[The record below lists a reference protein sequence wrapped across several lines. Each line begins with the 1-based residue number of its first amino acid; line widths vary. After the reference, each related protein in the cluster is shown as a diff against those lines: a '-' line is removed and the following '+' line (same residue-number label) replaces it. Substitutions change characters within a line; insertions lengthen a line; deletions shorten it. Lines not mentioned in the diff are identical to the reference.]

1 MERVYQAEKLSM
13 GWCLDC
19 HRDPSRTSAPAGHIT
34 DMTWVPKEDPAGAGG
49 PLDEGKRHP
58 SLDGLLDMSSLETTT
73 EPGLPDCGKSTHVP
87 GTLLDLAA
95 MRTVDYRDFLEA
107 EFPAADDPQGISR
120 RRWLQLMGASLA
132 LAGVAGCRWE
142 KREIRPFAK
151 RPADRVP
158 GEFQRFATT
167 MDMAGERLGLLV
179 TCVDGR
185 PIKVEGNPKHPS
197 SLGATNAFAQA
208 AILEL
213 YDPDRS
219 KEIIHRIDG
228 REEVRSWAEFAAF
241 AREHFDEL
249 RKDGG
254 AGLRDPFRGQ

>member
-1 MERVYQAEKLSM
+1 MDVPPAVPRSCWRPDSPTQ
-13 GWCLDC
+13 
-19 HRDPSRTSAPAGHIT
+19 RT
-34 DMTWVPKEDPAGAGG
+34 
-49 PLDEGKRHP
+49 
-58 SLDGLLDMSSLETTT
+58 DGL
-73 EPGLPDCGKSTHVP
+73 
-87 GTLLDLAA
+87 
-95 MRTVDYRDFLEA
+95 
-107 EFPAADDPQGISR
+107 SR

-151 RPADRVP
+151 RPADRIP
-158 GEFQRFATT
+158 GESQRFATT
-167 MDMAGERLGLLV
+167 MDMAGAALGLLV

-219 KEIIHRIDG
+219 KDIIQRIDG
-228 REEVRSWAEFAAF
+228 REEVRTLGGVCRLRQRAF
-241 AREHFDEL
+241 CEL
-249 RKDGG
+249 RRT
-254 AGLRDPFRGQ
+254 AGRACGCFPRPAVRQRLAGCVVVAEAVSEGEMVRIRADCRDHARAGSRMAAP